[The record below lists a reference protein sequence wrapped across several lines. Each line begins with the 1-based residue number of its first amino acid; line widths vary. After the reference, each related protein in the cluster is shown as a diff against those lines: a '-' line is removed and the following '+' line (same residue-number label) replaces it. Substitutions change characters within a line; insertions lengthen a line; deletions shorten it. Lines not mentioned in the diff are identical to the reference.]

1 MPYLH
6 DSDTPAGVMGQLPG
20 DVMKRETGFS
30 AAPDFR
36 EPASPGGSGYT
47 VNPSSTAHRLPT
59 YLPAHD
65 FVSAAKHASDAVEE
79 YTPQGQVGKMGDG
92 N

>member
-20 DVMKRETGFS
+20 DVMKRETGS
-30 AAPDFR
+30 
-36 EPASPGGSGYT
+36 
-47 VNPSSTAHRLPT
+47 AHRLPT